1 MKQVR
6 NLITAWTVAAGFALL
21 FTGCASTDA
30 GRAGPSSSRTFA
42 ADHPRA
48 VPLLP
53 PAGSGKGAYYKDDGP
68 GANPPPRL
76 DLVPDAVFKPEP
88 LAKIGNRR
96 YSVFG
101 ATYTPLPGE
110 ASYSQRGV
118 ASWYGRKFHG
128 HRTASGERYDMYK
141 MTAAHPTLPIPSYVR
156 VTNLDTGRHVTVR
169 VNDRGPFLGGLH
181 SSVKT
186 GNPAKGQP
194 ACAGRPHPRVRQRPG
209 RRVAGAGGCPG
220 GGSAGRNR
228 HVDAGRP
235 VAGPFPHQRRRRS
248 PGAYKFSNR
257 AISALNLACCAAPG
271 ISLASA
277 RVRARIPGFVAK
289 WSAHTICAIG
299 PI

>member
-1 MKQVR
+1 MKQVP
-6 NLITAWTVAAGFALL
+6 NLIAAWTVAAGFALL

-30 GRAGPSSSRTFA
+30 GRAGSPSRTAA

-53 PAGSGKGAYYKDDGP
+53 PARSGRGAYYKDDGP
-68 GANPPPRL
+68 GLNPPPRL

-101 ATYTPLPGE
+101 ATYMPLPGE

-156 VTNLDTGRHVTVR
+156 VTNLDTGKHVTVR
-169 VNDRGPFLGGLH
+169 VNDRGPFLGGRLIDV
-181 SSVKT
+181 SYTAALKL
-186 GNPAKGQP
+186 GILQKGSQHVQVDRIL
-194 ACAGRPHPRVRQRPG
+194 ASGSG
-209 RRVAGAGGCPG
+209 RVAASRAQVKDHALAAPEDIAMLMLEDRLGDHSRSSGGAGLLVLTS
-220 GGSAGRNR
+220 SATGRFQ
-228 HVDAGRP
+228 P
-235 VAGPFPHQRRRRS
+235 
-248 PGAYKFSNR
+248 
-257 AISALNLACCAAPG
+257 
-271 ISLASA
+271 
-277 RVRARIPGFVAK
+277 
-289 WSAHTICAIG
+289 
-299 PI
+299 

>member
-1 MKQVR
+1 MRWRSTAGANLNEGRKMKQVR
-6 NLITAWTVAAGFALL
+6 NLIAAWTVAAGFALL
-21 FTGCASTDA
+21 FTGCASTDPGLA
-30 GRAGPSSSRTFA
+30 GSSSSRTFA

-53 PAGSGKGAYYKDDGP
+53 PVGSGKGAYYKDDGP

-76 DLVPDAVFKPEP
+76 DMVPDAVFKPEP

-156 VTNLDTGRHVTVR
+156 VTNPDTGKHVTVR
-169 VNDRGPFLGGLH
+169 INDRGPFLGGRLIDV
-181 SSVKT
+181 SYTAALKL
-186 GNPAKGQP
+186 GILQKGSQHVQVDRIL
-194 ACAGRPHPRVRQRPG
+194 ASDSG
-209 RRVAGAGGCPG
+209 RVAALPAQVDDQEVAAPDEIAMLMLEDRLPDPSRISGGAGPLVLTS
-220 GGSAGRNR
+220 SATGRFL
-228 HVDAGRP
+228 P
-235 VAGPFPHQRRRRS
+235 
-248 PGAYKFSNR
+248 
-257 AISALNLACCAAPG
+257 
-271 ISLASA
+271 
-277 RVRARIPGFVAK
+277 
-289 WSAHTICAIG
+289 
-299 PI
+299 